1 MNVEILIIGTDINAY
16 TMARCVHE
24 KYGKKVNLLGKEELK
39 FTSLSSITNISYEPH
54 LWDTEVFKKVLEDYA
69 KKRKGK
75 KILLIATNDFYVRL
89 IMECE
94 TFLKQ
99 WYIFNYPKLDIVDTF
114 LRKDLFY
121 QAYCEKLDI
130 PKSYI
135 YSCKERI
142 LKTDFLYPVIVK
154 PSNGV
159 TYYKHKFTGQ
169 SKVYKIYDE
178 EHLKKVI
185 EQIED
190 SGYDDTLM
198 IQEFIPGDDSA
209 LFDSIF
215 YCDKTGK
222 AILASFAQ
230 IALQEH
236 THTGVGNCTVL
247 VNGYSEYGNYEEQIQ
262 KMKTFLEEIGYTGYA
277 EFDLKYDKRDGKYKV
292 LEINPRQARCSY
304 YLTACGYNLIEYL
317 VDDLI
322 NNKQKEFTMIQNKV
336 LLSFV
341 PKNIIIKNVENEK
354 LKKEIMKL
362 IKEKKVYNTLN
373 YSKDKSILRKVYL
386 YLRSINY
393 NKKYKEKNWW

>member
-1 MNVEILIIGTDINAY
+1 
-16 TMARCVHE
+16 
-24 KYGKKVNLLGKEELK
+24 
-39 FTSLSSITNISYEPH
+39 
-54 LWDTEVFKKVLEDYA
+54 
-69 KKRKGK
+69 
-75 KILLIATNDFYVRL
+75 
-89 IMECE
+89 
-94 TFLKQ
+94 
-99 WYIFNYPKLDIVDTF
+99 
-114 LRKDLFY
+114 
-121 QAYCEKLDI
+121 
-130 PKSYI
+130 
-135 YSCKERI
+135 
-142 LKTDFLYPVIVK
+142 
-154 PSNGV
+154 
-159 TYYKHKFTGQ
+159 
-169 SKVYKIYDE
+169 
-178 EHLKKVI
+178 
-185 EQIED
+185 
-190 SGYDDTLM
+190 M